1 MTDSASSQVPGPD
14 PSGKPSAERPTDR
27 RPLVVL
33 ESVNKHFGDLHV
45 LQDINLTIGAG
56 EVVVVIGPSG
66 SGKSTLCRA
75 INRLE
80 TIESGT
86 ITLDGE
92 PLPLEGKDLARLR
105 ADVGMVFQSFNLFA
119 HKTILENVTLGPT
132 KVRGLS
138 KTEANARAGE
148 LLERVGIQE
157 QADKYPAQLSGGQQ
171 QRVAIARAL
180 AMDPKVM
187 LFDEPTSALDPEM
200 INEVLDVMTSLAKSG
215 MTMVVVTH
223 EMGFARRAADRV
235 VFMSDGQIVEEAAP
249 DQFFTNPSSDRA
261 KDFLS
266 KILTH

>member
-1 MTDSASSQVPGPD
+1 MSGVSVTKDVQDAAAAADS
-14 PSGKPSAERPTDR
+14 
-27 RPLVVL
+27 LVVL
-33 ESVNKHFGDLHV
+33 SNVNKHFGALHV
-45 LQDINLTIGAG
+45 LQDIDLSIARG

-66 SGKSTLCRA
+66 SGKSTLCRT

-80 TIESGT
+80 TIDSGT
-86 ITLDGE
+86 ITVDGKE
-92 PLPLEGKDLARLR
+92 LPSEGKELARLR

-119 HKTILENVTLGPT
+119 HKTVLQNVMLGQL
-132 KVRGLS
+132 KVR
-138 KTEANARAGE
+138 KTNTAEATEKAKA
-148 LLERVGIQE
+148 LLDRVGVGS

-200 INEVLDVMTSLAKSG
+200 INEVLEVMQQLAREG

-223 EMGFARRAADRV
+223 EMGFARSAANRV
-235 VFMSDGQIVEEAAP
+235 VFMADGKIVEEAVP
-249 DQFFTNPSSDRA
+249 EQFFSNPRSDRA

-266 KILTH
+266 KILHH

>member
-1 MTDSASSQVPGPD
+1 MTEVSV
-14 PSGKPSAERPTDR
+14 AEDTAPTAD
-27 RPLVVL
+27 PLVVL
-33 ESVNKHFGDLHV
+33 NNVNKHFGALHV
-45 LQDINLTIGAG
+45 LQDIDLTIARG

-66 SGKSTLCRA
+66 SGKSTLCRT

-80 TIESGT
+80 SVDSGT
-86 ITLDGE
+86 ITIDGK
-92 PLPLEGKDLARLR
+92 PLPQEGRELARLR

-119 HKTILENVTLGPT
+119 HKTVLQNVMLGQI
-132 KVRGLS
+132 KVR
-138 KTEANARAGE
+138 RADKKAAE
-148 LLERVGIQE
+148 EKAHSLLDRVGVGA

-200 INEVLDVMTSLAKSG
+200 INEVLEVMQQLAREG

-223 EMGFARRAADRV
+223 EMGFARSAANRV
-235 VFMSDGQIVEEAAP
+235 VFMADGRIVEEAQP
-249 DQFFTNPSSDRA
+249 DQFFTNPRSDRA

-266 KILTH
+266 KILHH

>member
-1 MTDSASSQVPGPD
+1 M
-14 PSGKPSAERPTDR
+14 E
-27 RPLVVL
+27 PLVVVDH
-33 ESVNKHFGDLHV
+33 VNKHFGQLHV
-45 LQDINLTIGAG
+45 LKDVTTTVGRG

-80 TIESGT
+80 TIDDGVISIDGT
-86 ITLDGE
+86 Q
-92 PLPLEGKDLARLR
+92 LPDEGTALAKLR

-119 HKTILENVTLGPT
+119 HKTVLENVTLGQI
-132 KVRGLS
+132 KVRGRS
-138 KTEANARAGE
+138 KAEAEKRAME
-148 LLERVGIQE
+148 LLDRVGVAN
-157 QADKYPAQLSGGQQ
+157 QAHKMPSQLSGGQQ

-200 INEVLDVMTSLAKSG
+200 ITEVLDVMVGLAKDG

-223 EMGFARRAADRV
+223 EMGFARKAAQRV
-235 VFMSDGQIVEEAAP
+235 LFMADGSIVEEATP
-249 DQFFTNPSSDRA
+249 EKFFTDPQSTRA

-266 KILTH
+266 KVLTH

>member
-1 MTDSASSQVPGPD
+1 VAQATHSTTSRD
-14 PSGKPSAERPTDR
+14 
-27 RPLVVL
+27 PLVVL
-33 ESVNKHFGDLHV
+33 EGVNKHFGDLHV
-45 LQDINLTIGAG
+45 LKEINLEVAAG

-80 TIESGT
+80 PIDTGEIR
-86 ITLDGE
+86 IDGQ
-92 PLPLEGKDLARLR
+92 PLPLEGKELARLR
-105 ADVGMVFQSFNLFA
+105 AEVGMVFQSFNLFA
-119 HKTILENVTLGPT
+119 HKTVLQNVTLGPI
-132 KVRGLS
+132 KVRGI
-138 KTEANARAGE
+138 KKADADKRARE
-148 LLERVGIQE
+148 LLDRVGIGD

-200 INEVLDVMTSLAKSG
+200 INEVLDVMTSLAESG

-235 VFMSDGQIVEEAAP
+235 VFMDAGAIVEQAVPE
-249 DQFFTNPSSDRA
+249 QFFSAPKSDRA

-266 KILTH
+266 KILSH